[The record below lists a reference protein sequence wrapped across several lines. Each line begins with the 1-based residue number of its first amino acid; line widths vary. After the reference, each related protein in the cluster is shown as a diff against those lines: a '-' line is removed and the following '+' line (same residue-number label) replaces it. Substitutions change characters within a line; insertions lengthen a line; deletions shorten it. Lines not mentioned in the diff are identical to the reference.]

1 MLNDLR
7 IGLRALLTR
16 PGFTA
21 AAILTLAIGIGAT
34 TAVFT
39 VIKAVLLAPLPYA
52 EAHEVVVLNE
62 VSPAFPNPI
71 SVSWQNY
78 VDWRDRNRS
87 FDNTAAF
94 RTTQMTLTGVG
105 EAERLVARHV
115 TATLLPLLGIDLALG
130 RGFTEAEDQPGA
142 AGVVLLSHGL
152 WLRRF
157 GAREGVLGESIN
169 LDKQPY
175 TIVGVLPAEFE
186 LFQAAE
192 LYLPMGPWAATLPD
206 DRGWHPGILP
216 VARLRDGVT
225 LEQARADM
233 ENISRQLETEYPQFN
248 RGVRAKV
255 TPLGDQLVQNVRP
268 ALLMLAGAVGL
279 VLLIACANVAN
290 LLLARAVDRRKEI
303 AVRTALGAG
312 RARLLRQLIVESI
325 VLACIGGFA
334 GIVVAT
340 WGVSLLTQL
349 TTTLPRASAI
359 GVDGTV
365 LAFALLVAIATGL
378 LFGLAPAIQAMR
390 FDIRESLNEE
400 GRGSGSG
407 GVKHHRLRAALVV
420 SEVALALVLL
430 IGAGLLLR
438 SFAAL
443 QRVDTG
449 FNQAGLLVIDLPLSP
464 VTYRQDLAR
473 TSMIERTLE
482 RVRALPGARAAAIT
496 TGLPM
501 SGGGATITFNIAGKP
516 PKGPEDYKLGGYRA
530 VSAGYFETLGIPLR
544 RGRAFTERDR
554 EGAPA
559 VAVINES
566 MARQYFADIDPIG
579 QRIAIGTE
587 PDAESVFFEIVGVV
601 GDVKQSFEA
610 GAKAEYYLPYA
621 QYPHPVI
628 AGMYRNVSLAVRS
641 DGDPLALVTGI
652 RAALREIDP
661 DQPLVKVRTMEQAIG
676 DSVAQPRLRTVLLTI
691 FAAVAAVL
699 AVFGVY
705 GVMAYTVL
713 QRTQE
718 IGVRVALGASQS
730 DVVRMMVRQG
740 AWLALIGI
748 AIGLTAAG
756 FATRALEGM
765 LFEMEWLDPLTFAG
779 AAFLL
784 AAAALLASYLPA
796 RRAASV
802 PPSIALVR

>member
-1 MLNDLR
+1 
-7 IGLRALLTR
+7 
-16 PGFTA
+16 
-21 AAILTLAIGIGAT
+21 
-34 TAVFT
+34 
-39 VIKAVLLAPLPYA
+39 
-52 EAHEVVVLNE
+52 
-62 VSPAFPNPI
+62 
-71 SVSWQNY
+71 
-78 VDWRDRNRS
+78 
-87 FDNTAAF
+87 
-94 RTTQMTLTGVG
+94 
-105 EAERLVARHV
+105 
-115 TATLLPLLGIDLALG
+115 
-130 RGFTEAEDQPGA
+130 
-142 AGVVLLSHGL
+142 
-152 WLRRF
+152 
-157 GAREGVLGESIN
+157 
-169 LDKQPY
+169 
-175 TIVGVLPAEFE
+175 
-186 LFQAAE
+186 
-192 LYLPMGPWAATLPD
+192 
-206 DRGWHPGILP
+206 
-216 VARLRDGVT
+216 
-225 LEQARADM
+225 
-233 ENISRQLETEYPQFN
+233 
-248 RGVRAKV
+248 
-255 TPLGDQLVQNVRP
+255 
-268 ALLMLAGAVGL
+268 MLAGAVGL

-290 LLLARAVDRRKEI
+290 LLLARAVDRQKEI

-312 RARLLRQLIVESI
+312 RGRLLRQLIVESV

-334 GIVVAT
+334 GVVVAA

-349 TTTLPRASAI
+349 TTTLPRAAAI

-365 LAFALLVAIATGL
+365 LGFTLVVSVATGL
-378 LFGLAPAIQAMR
+378 LFGLVPAIQVTR
-390 FDIRESLNEE
+390 FDIREALNEE

-407 GVKHHRLRAALVV
+407 GVKHHRMRAALVA

-464 VTYRQDLAR
+464 VTYREDLAR
-473 TSMIERTLE
+473 TSMIERTLA
-482 RVRALPGARAAAIT
+482 RVGGLPGARSAAVT

-501 SGGGATITFNIAGKP
+501 SGSGGTITFNISGRP
-516 PKGPEDYKLGGYRA
+516 PKGPEEYKQAGYRA
-530 VSAGYFETLGIPLR
+530 VSAGYFDTLGIPLR
-544 RGRAFTERDR
+544 RGRGLSERDR

-566 MARQYFADIDPIG
+566 MARQYFANADPIG
-579 QRIAIGTE
+579 QRFAIGTE

-621 QYPHPVI
+621 QYPHPVL

-641 DGDPLALVTGI
+641 DGDPLSVVSGV

-691 FAAVAAVL
+691 FAGVAVVL

-718 IGVRVALGASQS
+718 IGVRMALGASQR
-730 DVVRMMVRQG
+730 DVVGMMLRQG
-740 AWLALIGI
+740 AWLTSIGVS
-748 AIGLTAAG
+748 IGLAAAG

-765 LFEMEWLDPLTFAG
+765 LYEMEGLDPMTFAG
-779 AAFLL
+779 AALVL

-802 PPSIALVR
+802 APNVSLIR